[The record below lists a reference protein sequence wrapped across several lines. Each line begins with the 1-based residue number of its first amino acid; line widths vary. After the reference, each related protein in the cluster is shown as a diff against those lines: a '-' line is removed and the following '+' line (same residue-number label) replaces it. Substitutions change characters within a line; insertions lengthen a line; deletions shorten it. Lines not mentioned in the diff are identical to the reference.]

1 MNNITQVNALIA
13 KGSTGDAA
21 AVSGALDE
29 ILKQLAVNRQHVDL
43 FFSLYIKMLDRLFGE
58 DVARA
63 PEPVAA
69 NSAWTKGLPG
79 GWLKALA
86 SVSQTA
92 DGGDSL
98 KLPQPLSHPL
108 GRNINAT
115 YLDSLPFPLSAIL
128 LKLSPTSPAFDVLSR
143 IQGGCEI
150 KLNLLPTKLQMFVAD
165 HPLYPYA
172 RARYHSYITSSLI
185 RFPLNSANQVKE
197 RVARG
202 GSVFLLLSLTFVPRI
217 THQRNHVVHKN
228 ALLLDAIEYFFVCL
242 LRYPTLSNAQ
252 VSTERTAA
260 TDNIYGRAYYPSTA
274 RSTPTE
280 ILQNRG
286 ISAWARGVPYLVLLQ
301 EYLREYVP
309 VPVPADSGGT
319 TTTSATPRKNDNQ
332 MVSEHEALQQQRYRE
347 LFLHLAVAYWL
358 DSPLVLKTDHHKLGV
373 LRRQL
378 AGGAAGYSGTIL
390 LY

>member
-98 KLPQPLSHPL
+98 KLPQPVSHPL

-115 YLDSLPFPLSAIL
+115 YLDSLPFPLSALL

-172 RARYHSYITSSLI
+172 RARYHSYMTSSLI
-185 RFPLNSANQVKE
+185 HFPLNSANQVKE
-197 RVARG
+197 CVHVVLPRFLVLFSTLIARKSPTRG
-202 GSVFLLLSLTFVPRI
+202 ITWCTRMPFCCTQSSTSSCACCATRRSPMPRSLLSAPPLRI
-217 THQRNHVVHKN
+217 TSTV
-228 ALLLDAIEYFFVCL
+228 ALTTHPPHGPRPR
-242 LRYPTLSNAQ
+242 RYC
-252 VSTERTAA
+252 RTAA
-260 TDNIYGRAYYPSTA
+260 FPRGSAAYPTWSCSKSTCV
-274 RSTPTE
+274 SMS
-280 ILQNRG
+280 LSQF
-286 ISAWARGVPYLVLLQ
+286 
-301 EYLREYVP
+301 LRTVRHP
-309 VPVPADSGGT
+309 
-319 TTTSATPRKNDNQ
+319 Q
-332 MVSEHEALQQQRYRE
+332 L
-347 LFLHLAVAYWL
+347 
-358 DSPLVLKTDHHKLGV
+358 
-373 LRRQL
+373 LRRNVKSTTKWYQSTRPCSS
-378 AGGAAGYSGTIL
+378 SGTGSSSCTWRSPTGWTRR
-390 LY
+390 

>member
-1 MNNITQVNALIA
+1 
-13 KGSTGDAA
+13 
-21 AVSGALDE
+21 
-29 ILKQLAVNRQHVDL
+29 
-43 FFSLYIKMLDRLFGE
+43 
-58 DVARA
+58 
-63 PEPVAA
+63 
-69 NSAWTKGLPG
+69 
-79 GWLKALA
+79 
-86 SVSQTA
+86 
-92 DGGDSL
+92 
-98 KLPQPLSHPL
+98 
-108 GRNINAT
+108 
-115 YLDSLPFPLSAIL
+115 
-128 LKLSPTSPAFDVLSR
+128 
-143 IQGGCEI
+143 
-150 KLNLLPTKLQMFVAD
+150 
-165 HPLYPYA
+165 
-172 RARYHSYITSSLI
+172 
-185 RFPLNSANQVKE
+185 
-197 RVARG
+197 
-202 GSVFLLLSLTFVPRI
+202 
-217 THQRNHVVHKN
+217 VVHKN

-286 ISAWARGVPYLVLLQ
+286 VSAWVRGVPYLVLLQ

-309 VPVPADSGGT
+309 VPVPADSEGA

-378 AGGAAGYSGTIL
+378 AGGAAGYSGIVLRHYLYSSGIRITKMYFNTDASANSSFLVERAHPGPTELELLDTTSLRCTIGSL
-390 LY
+390 QVGSYTRCI